1 MRTRTRKP
9 SAAGRDSV
17 VDFVQYGPASHDAL
31 LGKAPVVELKRC
43 KNIPELAP
51 KIDSGLRSNA
61 TDVWRT
67 CYIDWFRRFYAD
79 GTPVSPT
86 MFARRIRD
94 VLGLAT
100 TVSSKRVVIRGKKMQ
115 YREFIYAPRLQTT
128 LVDVQNADGSVD
140 TVVGELYPRPVPR
153 LAEDNEPQL
162 LPSQFSSVTAPV
174 FDHKAYMEYEAKRR
188 YYEQRFNASPGFSAH
203 IMDSIFELCNAR
215 QGENIRVS
223 TVSWNYEDGKWIQK
237 PLAKGEVILEFNL
250 DQEPYWATLL
260 GVADEDIR
268 VKFMAHMRKKN
279 AQAGRHMDLRA
290 ERRGEKSYFGK
301 HCLISYSVSLLEP
314 VRDENNVII
323 RWNEYCLHN
332 CGKDV
337 KSINGTEPFNSEWC
351 GESLYRVMGDQ
362 SFMNRLAE
370 SYSASCKP
378 NSPMPKYTSKCQH
391 EAGVPQLDINLL
403 PTSERDYDDARY
415 GQIATGKV
423 LQADDIY
430 CTSYAEFEDHTSLRL
445 RMRTEL

>member
-51 KIDSGLRSNA
+51 KIDSGLRSCA

-67 CYIDWFRRFYAD
+67 CYIDWFRRFYSD

-115 YREFIYAPRLQTT
+115 YREFVYAPRVQTT
-128 LVDVQNADGSVD
+128 LVDVHNADGSVE
-140 TVVGELYPRPVPR
+140 TVIGEMYARPVAK
-153 LAEDNEPQL
+153 LEAAETEYPTLPQ
-162 LPSQFSSVTAPV
+162 SNVTAPV
-174 FDHKAYMEYEAKRR
+174 FDHKAYLEYEAKRR

-215 QGENIRVS
+215 VGDNIRVS
-223 TVSWNYEDGKWIQK
+223 TVSWVYENDTWVQK
-237 PLAKGEVILEFNL
+237 PLGKGEVILEFNL
-250 DQEPYWATLL
+250 DPEPYWSTLL

-279 AQAGRHMDLRA
+279 AVAGRSIDMRA
-290 ERRGEKSYFGK
+290 ERRSEKSYFGK

-314 VRDENNVII
+314 VRDANGVII

-351 GESLYRVMGDQ
+351 GESLYRVMGEQ
-362 SFMNRLAE
+362 TFMDKLAE
-370 SYSASCKP
+370 SYSASCKEGA
-378 NSPMPKYTSKCQH
+378 PMPRYTSSLKP
-391 EAGVPQLDINLL
+391 ESGVPQLDINLL
-403 PTSERDYDDARY
+403 PTSTRYYDNPRY
-415 GQIATGKV
+415 GQIATGDV
-423 LQADDIY
+423 IDSDDIY
-430 CTSYAEFEDHTSLRL
+430 QAAYASFEDHTSLRL